1 MKSTRTER
9 SYRLELCICA
19 ADSSRCMHGPSW
31 DKIAPLG
38 RRPVSTA
45 PASRLPAPAIPLTF
59 LSVSRIS
66 IQESFEELLFA
77 FFPELLW
84 LPVYIVDTLI
94 RTSARNVDI
103 LLRTPFPPTVQ
114 HDNHAPYRNK
124 CSLPSNDIV
133 ARHRSIRT
141 SGQAASQAF
150 HILSHP
156 VYLLL
161 SRGRLR

>member
-1 MKSTRTER
+1 MH
-9 SYRLELCICA
+9 LCRRFIKMHIWFVA
-19 ADSSRCMHGPSW
+19 GQDGPPSADAS
-31 DKIAPLG
+31 
-38 RRPVSTA
+38 STA
-45 PASRLPAPAIPLTF
+45 ASRLPAPAIPLTF

-66 IQESFEELLFA
+66 IRDSFEELLFA
-77 FFPELLW
+77 FFTESLR
-84 LPVYIVDTLI
+84 LPVYIVDTVI
-94 RTSARNVDI
+94 RTLARNDDI
-103 LLRTPFPPTVQ
+103 LLRTPFPLTVQ
-114 HDNHAPYRNK
+114 HDNQTPYRNK

-141 SGQAASQAF
+141 SGQAATQAF